1 MEGRGRLGP
10 EAKSTSFQSMCWKA
24 KARDSALGTLGKHL
38 LELSS
43 TDLSLVVKLTGRGEN
58 KSQEIGL

>member
-10 EAKSTSFQSMCWKA
+10 EAKSTAFQSMCWKA
-24 KARDSALGTLGKHL
+24 KVRDSALGTLGKHL

-58 KSQEIGL
+58 QSQEIGL